1 VELLHPVDSME
12 QRWHE
17 AEREAVENRL
27 RAAIVGSEATVQ
39 AGLER
44 LASNTLADE
53 VIVLTE
59 TYEHSDRIDSY
70 RRVARISAKILAPT
84 GEAYA
89 G

>member
-1 VELLHPVDSME
+1 
-12 QRWHE
+12 
-17 AEREAVENRL
+17 
-27 RAAIVGSEATVQ
+27 VQ

-44 LASNTLADE
+44 LASDARADE

-70 RRVARISAKILAPT
+70 RRVARIAAKILAPT

>member
-1 VELLHPVDSME
+1 LLPPVDSIE
-12 QRWHE
+12 HLWHD

-27 RAAIVGSEATVQ
+27 RAAIVGSNATVQ
-39 AGLER
+39 AGLES
-44 LASNTLADE
+44 LAGNTRADE

-59 TYEHSDRIDSY
+59 TYEHGDRIDSY
-70 RRVARISAKILAPT
+70 RRVARIAAKIFAPT

>member
-1 VELLHPVDSME
+1 MMQS
-12 QRWHE
+12 
-17 AEREAVENRL
+17 ERLWRTDCVRRSL
-27 RAAIVGSEATVQ
+27 GSDTTVQ

-44 LASNTLADE
+44 LASDARADE

-70 RRVARISAKILAPT
+70 RRVARIAAKILAPT

>member
-1 VELLHPVDSME
+1 M
-12 QRWHE
+12 
-17 AEREAVENRL
+17 

-39 AGLER
+39 AGLEQ
-44 LASNTLADE
+44 LASNTRADE

-59 TYEHSDRIDSY
+59 TYEHIDRIDSY
-70 RRVARISAKILAPT
+70 RRLAIAAKILAPT

>member
-1 VELLHPVDSME
+1 MDPL
-12 QRWHE
+12 WHD
-17 AEREAVENRL
+17 AEREAVENRS
-27 RAAIVGSEATVQ
+27 RAAIVGSDATVQ
-39 AGLER
+39 AGLKK
-44 LASNTLADE
+44 LASETHADE

-70 RRVARISAKILAPT
+70 RRVARIAAKILAPT